1 MKRIV
6 TQVGH
11 QRGRAKAFGAPV
23 EAAEDLRRHLIK
35 LYLLL
40 RQEGG
45 FSNSHRA
52 WTQHDIAL
60 ATHFVS
66 IFYSLN
72 ENGFKL
78 PNHPGPMSSE
88 ETNKI
93 LVDFMA
99 ACFSLFHE
107 ETGLI
112 QLPPRD
118 PSNKH
123 FEPRE
128 ADDFLREVTAT
139 FFILFN
145 GGNVLTLQNSS
156 TLPDVD
162 GELARRLRANYA
174 ALLSRAGGLKLP
186 FKGMFIC
193 KSLMITFRFF

>member
-1 MKRIV
+1 M
-6 TQVGH
+6 T
-11 QRGRAKAFGAPV
+11 
-23 EAAEDLRRHLIK
+23 
-35 LYLLL
+35 
-40 RQEGG
+40 
-45 FSNSHRA
+45 
-52 WTQHDIAL
+52 
-60 ATHFVS
+60 
-66 IFYSLN
+66 
-72 ENGFKL
+72 
-78 PNHPGPMSSE
+78 SE

-112 QLPPRD
+112 QLPTRD
-118 PSNKH
+118 PLNQH
-123 FEPRE
+123 FDQRE

-156 TLPDVD
+156 PDVD

-186 FKGMFIC
+186 FKGMFMC
-193 KSLMITFRFF
+193 ASHWW

>member
-1 MKRIV
+1 V

-11 QRGRAKAFGAPV
+11 QRGRAKAFGVPV

-60 ATHFVS
+60 TTHFVS

-78 PNHPGPMSSE
+78 PTIHPGVMSSE

-112 QLPPRD
+112 QLPIRD
-118 PSNKH
+118 PLNQH
-123 FEPRE
+123 FDQRE

-145 GGNVLTLQNSS
+145 GGNVLT
-156 TLPDVD
+156 
-162 GELARRLRANYA
+162 R
-174 ALLSRAGGLKLP
+174 
-186 FKGMFIC
+186 
-193 KSLMITFRFF
+193 KSLMITFRFFS